1 VHNNAR
7 WFRPCYMCSQQQAP
21 RPHPQPAVAQVPCRR
36 AGPGVAAA
44 LAWLE
49 GQRRGGRDEALGQ
62 RRLRRAEDQ
71 ARILRDKGLLERA
84 LLRLSE
90 GLAVCSLGKGR
101 CRATPL
107 CS

>member
-1 VHNNAR
+1 
-7 WFRPCYMCSQQQAP
+7 MCSQQQAP

-71 ARILRDKGLLERA
+71 ARILRVKRACLSALSAGCLKGSRSA
-84 LLRLSE
+84 R
-90 GLAVCSLGKGR
+90 
-101 CRATPL
+101 
-107 CS
+107 